1 MKKEAVLREM
11 MELVPDAR
19 WSEIV
24 KRKGAKLRFPMYLS
38 QKLNETELEVLDL
51 TQRSSNCLHRAGYQ
65 TIGELVSK
73 IDGSEDL
80 LKIRNCGKKS
90 VDEIMEKLFCY
101 QYLLLKENRKLLF
114 AKRVVELNC
123 K

>member
-1 MKKEAVLREM
+1 MKKEADLREM

>member
-1 MKKEAVLREM
+1 MKREVVLKEM

-24 KRKGAKLRFPMYLS
+24 KRKDTKLRFPMYLGRT
-38 QKLNETELEVLDL
+38 LDETELEVLDL

-65 TIGELVSK
+65 TIGGLVSQ

-80 LKIRNCGKKS
+80 MKIRNCGKKS
-90 VDEIMEKLFCY
+90 ADEIMEKLFCY
-101 QYLLLKENRKLLF
+101 QYQVLKDEKKEKF
-114 AKRVVELNC
+114 IKRVIQLNGV
-123 K
+123 